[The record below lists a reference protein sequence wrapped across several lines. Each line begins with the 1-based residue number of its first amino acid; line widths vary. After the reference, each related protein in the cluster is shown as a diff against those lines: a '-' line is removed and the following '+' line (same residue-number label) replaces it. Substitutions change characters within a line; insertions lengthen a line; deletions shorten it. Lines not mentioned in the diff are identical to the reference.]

1 MHTFFSHSVVIFMIT
16 TFKYFSWDYLSP
28 LHLVLLLGFYFV
40 PSFEMCFSAPSF
52 CISFC
57 FYLSDKWATFPS
69 LGEVVF
75 CRGYPM
81 CSSTHCRLLTRAIC
95 SRVARRGLC
104 GSHYCHGL
112 SVVDSLI
119 GLVGPWPGWLSAS
132 ALCRGFCLLIG
143 GCGYSGSWLGNWRGL
158 WV

>member
-1 MHTFFSHSVVIFMIT
+1 MHLFFSKVLNIFLCVPWIIFWM
-16 TFKYFSWDYLSP
+16 DCLSQF
-28 LHLVLLLGFYFV
+28 HFVLLLGFYFV
-40 PSFEMCFSAPSF
+40 PSFGMCFSAPSF

-69 LGEVVF
+69 LGELFF
-75 CRGYPM
+75 CREYPV
-81 CSSTHCRLLTRAIC
+81 CSSTHCHLLTRAMC
-95 SRVARRGLC
+95 SRVAWRGLC
-104 GSHYCHGL
+104 GSHHCHRL

-132 ALCRGFCLLIG
+132 ALCRGFCLVIG
-143 GCGYSGSWLGNWRGL
+143 GCGSSGSWLGNWRGL